1 MSNTKS
7 SGCGGV
13 IGGVFLTLGVIVVGF
28 VGCVAMVGNNYNNL
42 QNESTGDVV
51 VKDTSWVPDGF
62 TAYNNNV
69 AYKWS
74 ESGTYKCS
82 YGKRC
87 IQMEVVSK
95 NGCGSLYAELTKH
108 DANDNNVG
116 YTNETTSN
124 LRAGG
129 KAILLFDT
137 FGDFKT
143 FRLSKISC
151 Y

>member
-1 MSNTKS
+1 MSDSKS

-42 QNESTGDVV
+42 ENESTGNVV
-51 VKDTSWVPDGF
+51 VKDTSWVLDGF
-62 TAYNNNV
+62 KAYNNNV

-74 ESGTYKCS
+74 KSGTYKCS
-82 YGKRC
+82 YRQSC

-108 DANDNNVG
+108 DANGNNVG
-116 YTNETTSN
+116 YTNETTTN
-124 LRAGG
+124 LQPGG
-129 KAILLFDT
+129 KAILLFNTYGDFDT
-137 FGDFKT
+137 FRF
-143 FRLSKISC
+143 SKISC
-151 Y
+151 R